1 MSLSRLRV
9 WSWQSESAEGLESAT
24 ESEEGRLRE
33 RICSWRCFYL
43 AISSWRRFYL
53 AISSQR
59 RWSANCSRWVWK
71 TGLDGAAELVATA
84 GGKAHQEIVKKLV
97 SLIENYICHGGF
109 IFISTSEE
117 IAQVGTI
124 SANGEREIGELIA
137 KAMKKVDKRVC
148 NHNFNFILYF
158 IIEERKPMIF
168 KSIIV
173 FSSPLN
179 AILLRN
185 LVWAT
190 SKHDVYL
197 ISNYLVMHWS
207 SLSGNL
213 SEIINFAGHVAPSKQ
228 LSQFFYVNTGFWRG
242 KGSSFRTPYI
252 AIIDALPKCGSVKGD
267 NCSGSI
273 C

>member
-137 KAMKKVDKRVC
+137 KAMKKVDKR
-148 NHNFNFILYF
+148 
-158 IIEERKPMIF
+158 
-168 KSIIV
+168 
-173 FSSPLN
+173 
-179 AILLRN
+179 LRN

>member
-84 GGKAHQEIVKKLV
+84 GGKAHQEIVKKL
-97 SLIENYICHGGF
+97 
-109 IFISTSEE
+109 
-117 IAQVGTI
+117 VGTI